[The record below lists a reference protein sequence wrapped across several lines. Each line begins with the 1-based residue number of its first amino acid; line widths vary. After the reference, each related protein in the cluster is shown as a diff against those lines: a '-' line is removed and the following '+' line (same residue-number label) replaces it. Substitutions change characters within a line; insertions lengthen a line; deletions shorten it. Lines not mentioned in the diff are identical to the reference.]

1 MRWLGWL
8 FDRLVLSRSAPND
21 VAIRDTDTGP
31 GPFRIQSESVALTNR
46 ETVQRWLRELR
57 PERAQ
62 RIFVHRSWG
71 TLVAIAD
78 RRDPVNVFLTDGETT
93 RFATTR
99 GTTNE
104 QPLTPEQIEHVMLDA
119 LTSPAP
125 PDWPEWRVLV

>member
-1 MRWLGWL
+1 MGWLGWL
-8 FDRLVLSRSAPND
+8 FDRLVLSKGRPND
-21 VAIRDTDTGP
+21 VAMRDTGS
-31 GPFRIQSESVALTNR
+31 GLFRIQSESVALNDR

-57 PERAQ
+57 PERDQ

-78 RRDPVNVFLTDGETT
+78 RREPVTVLLTDGETT
-93 RFATTR
+93 WCATIR

-125 PDWPEWRVLV
+125 PDWPEWQVLI

>member
-1 MRWLGWL
+1 MGWLG
-8 FDRLVLSRSAPND
+8 DRLGLSGGEPNE
-21 VAIRDTDTGP
+21 VAMRDTSSGL
-31 GPFRIQSESVALTNR
+31 FRIQSESVALNDR
-46 ETVQRWLRELR
+46 LTVQRWLRELR
-57 PERAQ
+57 PERDQ

-78 RRDPVNVFLTDGETT
+78 RRDPVDVLLTDGETT
-93 RFATTR
+93 WFATIR

-125 PDWPEWRVLV
+125 PNWPEWEVLI